1 MNQTIEQI
9 KGEIESG
16 KLVALKLVDNK
27 MVGTEVLPYKGLYG
41 EGVSLEKSEELREIY
56 VYVDQSERISAM
68 SDEELSQWCNWMRQ
82 SQNLAWDK
90 PLMAKLVNQAISELK
105 NRFGDDWRKESKKF

>member
-1 MNQTIEQI
+1 MDKTIELI

-56 VYVDQSERISAM
+56 VYVDQTARISAM
-68 SDEELSQWCNWMRQ
+68 SDKDLVQWCNWMRE

-90 PLMAKLVNQAISELK
+90 TLMAKLVNQAISELK
-105 NRFGDDWRKESKKF
+105 NRFGDDWRKVSKRL

>member
-1 MNQTIEQI
+1 MDKTIEQI

-68 SDEELSQWCNWMRQ
+68 SDEELSQWCNWMRE
-82 SQNLAWDK
+82 SQNLAWEK
-90 PLMAKLVNQAISELK
+90 PLIGGLIKQTVDELK
-105 NRFGDDWRKESKKF
+105 KRFGDDWRKVSKRL